1 MLKDKISNGAN
12 NFGGLPEKYSNYEK
26 SKVVI
31 LPVPF
36 DKTTTWL
43 KGSDK
48 GPEAIIEASKNL
60 ELYDIETD
68 SEVYKIG
75 IFTEKEIVAQ
85 DSKVMIDRVY
95 QKVKN
100 LLKDKKFVV
109 TLGGEHSISTG
120 SIKAHSEF
128 FDDMSILHLDAHS
141 DRRDIY
147 EGSKYNHACVMAR
160 AREITDK
167 IISVGIRS
175 MDSSELNSIDRNKIF
190 YASEIFKSKGWIGE
204 VINKLSKN
212 VYVTI
217 DLDVFDP
224 GIMPSTGTPE
234 PGGLNWEQVT
244 DLLEMVSRP
253 VRNKFLNGS
262 SKRNIV
268 GADVVELCPSENKAS
283 DFLAAKLIYKLLSY
297 KFS

>member
-1 MLKDKISNGAN
+1 MAKVIPH
-12 NFGGLPEKYSNYEK
+12 NFGGLPEKFSNYKK

-48 GPEAIIEASKNL
+48 GPEAIIEASKNM

-85 DSKVMIDRVY
+85 TSEVMVSQVY

-109 TLGGEHSISTG
+109 TLGGEHSISAG
-120 SIKAHSEF
+120 PIKAHYDF
-128 FDDMSILHLDAHS
+128 FDNLSVLHLDAHS
-141 DRRDIY
+141 DRRDAY
-147 EGSKYNHACVMAR
+147 EGNKYSHASIMAR
-160 AREITDK
+160 AKEMTDK

-175 MDSSELNSIDRNKIF
+175 MDSSELKNIDRNKML
-190 YASEIFKSKGWIGE
+190 YASEIFKSKGWIGK

-212 VYVTI
+212 VYVSI

-234 PGGLNWEQVT
+234 PGGLNWYQVT
-244 DLLEMVSRP
+244 DLLEMV
-253 VRNKFLNGS
+253 S